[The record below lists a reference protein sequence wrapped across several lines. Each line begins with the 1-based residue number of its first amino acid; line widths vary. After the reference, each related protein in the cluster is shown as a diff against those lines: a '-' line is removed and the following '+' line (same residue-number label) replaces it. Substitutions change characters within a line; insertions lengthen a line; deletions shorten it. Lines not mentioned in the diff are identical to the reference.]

1 MTEAVR
7 ASETSV
13 CFNEN
18 HIPRPDDAL
27 RTSETSANLYET
39 SRRYIPEGCYLHA
52 RRRENLNSH
61 NSVNVRNLDLCRF
74 SVSLGQV
81 SAFVRVL
88 VFLLR

>member
-27 RTSETSANLYET
+27 HTSETSANFYGT
-39 SRRYIPEGCYLHA
+39 SRRYIPEGCYLYA
-52 RRRENLNSH
+52 RRRENLKSH
-61 NSVNVRNLDLCRF
+61 VNVRNLDLFRF